1 MQPIAA
7 GRIEMEFNEKLQELR
22 KSRGLTQEE
31 LAEKLFVSRT
41 AISKWESGRGYPSID
56 SLKEITRFF
65 SVTIDDL
72 ICSDEMISVAENE
85 KREFADKYI
94 SLICNVMDI
103 LPVILLFIPAFG
115 NGSGSSETVS
125 LFGLSWITSWVKTVF
140 IVITGI
146 TILNGICGA
155 IIANFNKPLWNRHR
169 LITGVV
175 LSILSVTVFIV
186 TRQPYAGIVC
196 FAFLVMKGF
205 LIAKVKQQ

>member
-1 MQPIAA
+1 
-7 GRIEMEFNEKLQELR
+7 MEFNEKLQELR
-22 KSRGLTQEE
+22 KSKGLTQEE
-31 LAEKLFVSRT
+31 LAESLFVSRT

-56 SLKEITRFF
+56 SLKEIARFF

-85 KREFADKYI
+85 KKEFADKYV

-103 LPVILLFIPAFG
+103 LPVMLLFIPAFG

-125 LFGLSWITSWVKTVF
+125 LFGLSGITSWVKTVF

>member
-1 MQPIAA
+1 
-7 GRIEMEFNEKLQELR
+7 MEFNEKLQELR
-22 KSRGLTQEE
+22 KGKGLTQEE

-41 AISKWESGRGYPSID
+41 AISKWESGRGYPNLD
-56 SLKEITRFF
+56 SLKEIARFF

-94 SLICNVMDI
+94 SVICNVMDL

-125 LFGLSWITSWVKTVF
+125 LFGLSGITSWVKTVF